1 MTRKIVRAVNTEFC
15 QSSFWIWNKNE
26 SIFWSFAAFT
36 DWWQQITIL
45 RMVDSFISIFMSFH
59 IIYCCSKPSF
69 FFRESGIWGG
79 SGRGIPKPTYES
91 KSKILIPALKANMFY
106 RQPVK
111 NGIQDLATRTSRNHY
126 VSFAAMYLNFF
137 ERYYLTAYFFFW
149 EKYYINISLNCLK
162 NMLGE
167 VKI

>member
-69 FFRESGIWGG
+69 FFRDSGIGGG

-91 KSKILIPALKANMFY
+91 KIKILIKAKLFKKRVTWPAHWPISDELWS
-106 RQPVK
+106 
-111 NGIQDLATRTSRNHY
+111 LH
-126 VSFAAMYLNFF
+126 
-137 ERYYLTAYFFFW
+137 
-149 EKYYINISLNCLK
+149 NISGATYLMTSHVTSALWTLPPNYLV
-162 NMLGE
+162 LST
-167 VKI
+167 